1 MIETNPSMGEIL
13 IAVWFAVSII
23 VEIIGSTIF
32 WVWLRRRGAKLIFG
46 LAGTPGYLELAYV
59 RWCRNQRRHPN
70 IRLFVFRALS
80 LINVVIAGVWFIF
93 FVATRQ

>member
-1 MIETNPSMGEIL
+1 MIEMNPSMGEVL
-13 IAVWFAVSII
+13 IMAWFALSTI
-23 VEIIGSTIF
+23 VEIIGTTIF

-59 RWCRNQRRHPN
+59 RWCRNQGRHPN

-80 LINVVIAGVWFIF
+80 LINVVTSGILFIL
-93 FVATRQ
+93 FVATRR